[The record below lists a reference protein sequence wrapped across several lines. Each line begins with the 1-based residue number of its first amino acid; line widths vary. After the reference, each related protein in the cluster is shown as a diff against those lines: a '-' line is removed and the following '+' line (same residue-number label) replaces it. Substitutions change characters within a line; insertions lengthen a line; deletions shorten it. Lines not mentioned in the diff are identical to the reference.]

1 MVLNRRL
8 FRDFK
13 ENLVRNLAMILI
25 VALSMALV
33 VALCSNTECL
43 NYVIHDEWEKCKVED
58 GSFETYV
65 PLSKRNL
72 LDLSELD
79 VTIEKM
85 FYTDVPVSDVSV
97 LRFFVNRKNIDL
109 AFVEQ
114 GKTPQN
120 DHEIFME
127 KLYAKNHSISVGD
140 TFYVGSYPF
149 MVCGIGCIPDYGYV
163 KQNTSDVAQNDEFSV
178 VLVTSGA
185 FNAVKGTN
193 KVVYNYAYR
202 LGENCTAKDL
212 KKKLVKL
219 DFDPNSVKDTYIR
232 HQIAQADALNAGFY
246 AFTDAVRYGSES
258 LARGIHS
265 VGRAYAAYDGERAT
279 KELYNG
285 AMSLSD
291 AALAFQEQYGSYL
304 AANTKVEFINLSG
317 FAEAKYSIRIND
329 PLNDSKLGKQA
340 ALVVGVIL
348 LMLLVYMLAIFAGGT
363 IEKERA
369 IIGTLYALGY
379 SKKEILSHYMKI
391 PIFITLFGSVVGTLC
406 GFKLVDFLSV
416 TYSTMYSFPDL
427 VHIYPLYV
435 ELYAIGMPAFLAYV
449 INRHVLRKKLDE
461 TPLQMMHEKVT
472 GIGRLNF
479 ELHGMSF
486 SAKYRIR
493 QFCREIKGNL
503 TLFAGVLLS
512 VLLMM
517 FSFACFGSISS
528 YIKSVADD
536 VHYEYLYVLRNPVE
550 DLPKNAVVGYTA
562 GFNVD
567 YAMTG
572 GEMEVTLSGIGRD
585 NPYFDFAGT
594 LSDDPGE
601 VFMSNSV
608 RIKFGYK
615 VGDTVVFHDSAAD
628 KRYAFKIAGEVTFGS
643 GLYFFMD
650 LDAMREAF
658 GLEYFDKDDLKKGER
673 IPKAS
678 DYYYNTVYSDVPLTF
693 HHNMM
698 VSQIVKTDLQR
709 GADKFMTLMGD
720 MIYLLI
726 GVSVIIFVSVMYLL
740 MKLEI
745 DRSSF
750 SVSLLKA
757 LGYKEKTVN
766 SFYIGSSFY
775 VTLVSVVFG
784 MPVCKLVVNVMYP
797 YCVSNVNGG
806 FPAVVAP
813 MQYVYIALIAFAS
826 FFATRAFLVRYL
838 KKIKLTDILKNR
850 E

>member
-1 MVLNRRL
+1 MILNRRL
-8 FRDFK
+8 IRDFK
-13 ENLVRNLAMILI
+13 DNLVRNVAMILI

-65 PLSKRNL
+65 PLSKRNM

-85 FYTDVPVSDVSV
+85 FYTDVPVNDVSV
-97 LRFFVNRKNIDL
+97 LRFFVNRKKIDL

-114 GKTPQN
+114 GRAPQSDN
-120 DHEIFME
+120 ELFME
-127 KLYAKNHSISVGD
+127 KLYAANHGLSVGD

-149 MVCGIGCIPDYGYV
+149 VICGIGCIPDYGYV

-178 VLVTSGA
+178 ALVTAGA
-185 FNAVKGTN
+185 FEAVKGTN

-202 LGENCTAKDL
+202 LGENCTAQDL

-232 HQIAQADALNAGFY
+232 GLIAQADTLNHEFN

-265 VGRAYAAYDGERAT
+265 VGRAYASFDGERAT

-285 AMSLSD
+285 AMSLSN
-291 AALAFQEQYGSYL
+291 AAVLFKEQFGKYL
-304 AANTKVEFINLSG
+304 ADNTKVEFINLSG

-329 PLNDSKLGKQA
+329 PKLGKQA

-348 LMLLVYMLAIFAGGT
+348 LMLLTYMLAIFAGGT

-379 SKKEILSHYMKI
+379 SKKEILSHYMRI
-391 PIFITLFGSVVGTLC
+391 PMFITLFGSLVGLVS
-406 GFKLVDFLSV
+406 GFKLVDILAQAY
-416 TYSTMYSFPDL
+416 TTMYSFPDL
-427 VHIYPLYV
+427 VRVHPLYV
-435 ELYAIGMPAFLAYV
+435 ELYAVGMPAFLSYV
-449 INRHVLRKKLDE
+449 INRHVLKKKLDE

-472 GIGRLNF
+472 GIGRMNF

-486 SAKYRIR
+486 SVKYRIR
-493 QFCREIKGNL
+493 QFCRELKGNL
-503 TLFAGVLLS
+503 TLFAGVILS

-517 FSFACFGSISS
+517 FSFSCFGSITS
-528 YIKSVADD
+528 YINSIADD
-536 VHYEYLYVLRNPVE
+536 VHYEYQYILRNPVE

-572 GEMEVTLSGIGRD
+572 GEMEVTLSGIDRD
-585 NPYFDFAGT
+585 NPYFDFAAD
-594 LSDDPGE
+594 LSDEPGE
-601 VFMSNSV
+601 VYMSSSV
-608 RIKFGYK
+608 RIKFDYK
-615 VGDTVVFHDSAAD
+615 VGQTVVFHDSAED
-628 KRYAFKIAGEVTFGS
+628 KRYAFKIAGEVEYGS
-643 GLYFFMD
+643 GLYFFMN

-673 IPKAS
+673 MPKAS
-678 DYYYNTVYSDVPLTF
+678 DYYYNTVYSDEPITF
-693 HHNMM
+693 RHNMM
-698 VSQIVKTDLQR
+698 VSQIVKSDLQR

-720 MIYLLI
+720 MIYMLV
-726 GVSVIIFVSVMYLL
+726 GVSVVIFVAVMYLL

-750 SVSLLKA
+750 SISLLKA

-766 SFYIGSSFY
+766 SFYLGSSFY
-775 VTLVSVVFG
+775 VTVVSLVAG
-784 MPVCKLVVNVMYP
+784 IPVCKLLVNVLYP

-806 FPAVVAP
+806 FPAVILP
-813 MQYVYIALIAFAS
+813 LHYVYIVLIALAS
-826 FFATRAFLVRYL
+826 FFATRAMLVRYL
-838 KKIKLTDILKNR
+838 NKIKLTDILKNR

>member
-1 MVLNRRL
+1 
-8 FRDFK
+8 
-13 ENLVRNLAMILI
+13 
-25 VALSMALV
+25 
-33 VALCSNTECL
+33 
-43 NYVIHDEWEKCKVED
+43 
-58 GSFETYV
+58 
-65 PLSKRNL
+65 
-72 LDLSELD
+72 
-79 VTIEKM
+79 
-85 FYTDVPVSDVSV
+85 
-97 LRFFVNRKNIDL
+97 
-109 AFVEQ
+109 
-114 GKTPQN
+114 
-120 DHEIFME
+120 
-127 KLYAKNHSISVGD
+127 
-140 TFYVGSYPF
+140 
-149 MVCGIGCIPDYGYV
+149 
-163 KQNTSDVAQNDEFSV
+163 
-178 VLVTSGA
+178 
-185 FNAVKGTN
+185 
-193 KVVYNYAYR
+193 
-202 LGENCTAKDL
+202 
-212 KKKLVKL
+212 
-219 DFDPNSVKDTYIR
+219 
-232 HQIAQADALNAGFY
+232 
-246 AFTDAVRYGSES
+246 
-258 LARGIHS
+258 
-265 VGRAYAAYDGERAT
+265 
-279 KELYNG
+279 
-285 AMSLSD
+285 
-291 AALAFQEQYGSYL
+291 
-304 AANTKVEFINLSG
+304 
-317 FAEAKYSIRIND
+317 
-329 PLNDSKLGKQA
+329 
-340 ALVVGVIL
+340 
-348 LMLLVYMLAIFAGGT
+348 
-363 IEKERA
+363 
-369 IIGTLYALGY
+369 
-379 SKKEILSHYMKI
+379 
-391 PIFITLFGSVVGTLC
+391 
-406 GFKLVDFLSV
+406 
-416 TYSTMYSFPDL
+416 
-427 VHIYPLYV
+427 
-435 ELYAIGMPAFLAYV
+435 
-449 INRHVLRKKLDE
+449 
-461 TPLQMMHEKVT
+461 
-472 GIGRLNF
+472 
-479 ELHGMSF
+479 
-486 SAKYRIR
+486 
-493 QFCREIKGNL
+493 
-503 TLFAGVLLS
+503 
-512 VLLMM
+512 
-517 FSFACFGSISS
+517 
-528 YIKSVADD
+528 
-536 VHYEYLYVLRNPVE
+536 
-550 DLPKNAVVGYTA
+550 
-562 GFNVD
+562 
-567 YAMTG
+567 MTG

-826 FFATRAFLVRYL
+826 FFSTRAFLVRYL